1 MEEWWSNAFANFPA
15 SIKNVMTIKTK
26 EFVKGARMDRDK
38 LKDQTKTPPTSWKH
52 ADYKYTDCKCAARK

>member
-26 EFVKGARMDRDK
+26 EFVKGARMGRDK
-38 LKDQTKTPPTSWKH
+38 LKDQTKTPPAS
-52 ADYKYTDCKCAARK
+52 YEFSNS